1 MYRIG
6 IDLGGT
12 KTAVALV
19 NEAQQIVVKRTAPTG
34 AGQQSA
40 DDIVE
45 QMAAACRAVCDE
57 HCGGLDEVE
66 RVGIAAPGI
75 IDARAGMILHACN
88 LPFEHYPICERL
100 SERLGHLPIRIENDA
115 NAAAWGEA
123 IAGSA
128 RGSQSSVII
137 TLGTGVGGGI
147 IIDGKIYS
155 GFNFAGGEL
164 GHMVIQ
170 TGGRLCGCGRRGCW
184 EAYSSATALIN
195 MTNEKLLMCRNYGR
209 PTRLGDFLSVDGR
222 VTGRTAFDAMRAGDE
237 EAREV
242 VDEYVMYLANGIASI
257 INIFQPEV
265 LSVGGGISGEG
276 DLLLE
281 LLEPLVRRQQY
292 GPGLVPLTRLCIA
305 QLGNN
310 AGIIGAANL

>member
-12 KTAVALV
+12 K
-19 NEAQQIVVKRTAPTG
+19 
-34 AGQQSA
+34 
-40 DDIVE
+40 
-45 QMAAACRAVCDE
+45 MAAALVDGDDRIVLKRSVATHAERPADRIVDDMAALCRAA
-57 HCGGLDEVE
+57 CGEVGATMADIAT
-66 RVGIAAPGI
+66 VGIAAPGI
-75 IDARAGMILHACN
+75 IDAKAGQVLHACN
-88 LPFEHYPICERL
+88 LPFEHYPICAEL
-100 SERLGHLPIRIENDA
+100 AARLGHSNVRIENDA

-128 RGSQSSVII
+128 RGTRSSIII

-147 IIDGKIYS
+147 VIDGKIFS

-170 TGGRLCGCGRRGCW
+170 VGGRLCGCGRHGCW

-195 MTNEKLLMCRNYGR
+195 MTSEKLLMCRNYGK
-209 PTRLGDFLSVDGR
+209 PTRLGEFLDAEGNI
-222 VTGRTAFDAMRAGDE
+222 TGRTAFDAMKAGDL

-242 VDEYVMYLANGIASI
+242 VNEYVMYLANGIASI

-265 LSVGGGISGEG
+265 LSIGGGISGEG
-276 DLLLE
+276 DTLLE
-281 LLEPLVRRQQY
+281 LLAPLVRSQQY

-305 QLGNN
+305 ELGNN